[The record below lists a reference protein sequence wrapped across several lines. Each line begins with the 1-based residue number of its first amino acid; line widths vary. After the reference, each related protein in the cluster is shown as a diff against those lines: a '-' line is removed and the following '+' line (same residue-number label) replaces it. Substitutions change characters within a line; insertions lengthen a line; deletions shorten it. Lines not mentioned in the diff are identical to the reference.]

1 MADGP
6 LAEGAGGIDVDV
18 DGLQESVVAAGVGGR
33 PDLAGRG
40 VRQADPD
47 QRKMAVTHRDAANLA
62 EEFVALSEVDD
73 GLVDLG
79 DDDMEAL
86 EEQLGL
92 LVVGE
97 IADDDAAG
105 RRVPAVGGRRAGQM
119 GPDERPVFLLQAQ
132 FAALRGTGV
141 DQTAAEAGID
151 GLVFRKDESGQRFVG
166 QGFGRQVEQGGQGSG
181 RARRGDSSR
190 QGHVR
195 TGHSGRAGPRP
206 VPGSARGRRATCRNL
221 WAWAPPGS
229 PRFPTSN
236 LARPGPN
243 RQSARAGH
251 CMSNKLRAMRAMPPT
266 RPSRLSWPLP

>member
-1 MADGP
+1 
-6 LAEGAGGIDVDV
+6 
-18 DGLQESVVAAGVGGR
+18 
-33 PDLAGRG
+33 
-40 VRQADPD
+40 
-47 QRKMAVTHRDAANLA
+47 MAVTHRDAANLA

-166 QGFGRQVEQGGQGSG
+166 QGFGRQVEQGGQGAVRGQDPVVLVEETVAG
-181 RARRGDSSR
+181 RGMFEQVIAD
-190 QGHVR
+190 
-195 TGHSGRAGPRP
+195 GP
-206 VPGSARGRRATCRNL
+206 GRGR
-221 WAWAPPGS
+221 
-229 PRFPTSN
+229 FPD
-236 LARPGPN
+236 LRVGGEQPVGIF
-243 RQSARAGH
+243 GH
-251 CMSNKLRAMRAMPPT
+251 GHLRGLRDF
-266 RPSRLSWPLP
+266 LLPI